1 MEKLSEKLSEMKLY
15 QLERSKDK
23 DALEAEIKQLEE
35 QFSALGDNSARLAVA
50 LEEQSISVIFL
61 YFFRVAL
68 CVFHRRLYLRLVLF
82 QKRYDT
88 WKMRRTQYRK

>member
-1 MEKLSEKLSEMKLY
+1 MRRRDSRAGKAGGGQRGNAPGNKEKMEKLSEKLSEMKLY

-50 LEEQSISVIFL
+50 LEEQKKSFP
-61 YFFRVAL
+61 
-68 CVFHRRLYLRLVLF
+68 
-82 QKRYDT
+82 KR
-88 WKMRRTQYRK
+88 KSL